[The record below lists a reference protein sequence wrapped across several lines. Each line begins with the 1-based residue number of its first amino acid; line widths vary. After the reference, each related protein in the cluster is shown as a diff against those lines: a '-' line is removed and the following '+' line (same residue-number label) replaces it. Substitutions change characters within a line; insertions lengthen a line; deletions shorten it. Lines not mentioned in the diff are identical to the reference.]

1 MKYFTILKDFEL
13 LLLES
18 YKSPPFSL
26 GTVGELVSHTFWS
39 DGGRRRLLQWLPAGC
54 RRGLG
59 HGSSDRGAAVGRDGE
74 DCGGQMKEV
83 VAE

>member
-1 MKYFTILKDFEL
+1 MDVYNKLHGHVLHQVPMNIE
-13 LLLES
+13 
-18 YKSPPFSL
+18 PN
-26 GTVGELVSHTFWS
+26 GAVALV
-39 DGGRRRLLQWLPAGC
+39 RC

-74 DCGGQMKEV
+74 DCGGQMKEG

>member
-1 MKYFTILKDFEL
+1 MKYFTILNSNFEL
-13 LLLES
+13 QLLNH
-18 YKSPPFSL
+18 PFSL

-74 DCGGQMKEV
+74 DCGGQMKEG